1 MPVISMQYFHQ
12 IYLFLLALMYKLKC
26 SLCVELFLRPFMV
39 ATHEVQNQI
48 YTYVTNRI
56 QSDFKAGASQF
67 YLLAKCFIK
76 K

>member
-1 MPVISMQYFHQ
+1 MPVIRIHAILPSI
-12 IYLFLLALMYKLKC
+12 IYLFLLAVMYKLNAAYVWNYSC
-26 SLCVELFLRPFMV
+26 GLSGSYP
-39 ATHEVQNQI
+39 VQDQI
-48 YTYVTNRI
+48 YTYVTDRI